1 MVMEW
6 LFVKKNVLKE
16 TLLKRQFTKKN
27 EVEIIIFNSFIPY
40 LSDKNIA

>member
-1 MVMEW
+1 MEW

-16 TLLKRQFTKKN
+16 TLLKRQFKKN